1 MLNAEMKIYPGKEM
15 LALDMA
21 EVLETSVINSGIIQ
35 GCGITYSGGTLTL
48 DPGRILIRGRLGY
61 FSGGQ
66 IPTTGISASGTY
78 KLLAVCDLAAQ
89 DGSMFYV
96 DFFSTATGGDYDTLR
111 NRVEQQNGHFNSIDG
126 AAFVELGTATID
138 SATGNVTAWTP
149 SNTGVK
155 RDAVAYAAIEKSL
168 SDNVNTINQSI
179 TTNVSNIYRN
189 ANDAHALMTQK
200 INAWA
205 TYFNKRTS
213 SYGRFINETVTVPSF
228 TIPAGSRVGCTFP
241 AIRGTTYRATG
252 TNSRTESK
260 PSWVDFTQI
269 YTTMSDGTK
278 IPLNVDEA
286 AVRYVALA
294 VTNVLFSNAAY
305 NNKGKNANKCVMA
318 GMGVYGVD
326 YDRRGVVYAYNAGT
340 AEAIVDLQVA
350 VLYVRRG

>member
-21 EVLETSVINSGIIQ
+21 EVLETSVISSGIIQ

-61 FSGGQ
+61 FTGGQ

-89 DGSMFYV
+89 DDSMFYV
-96 DFFSTATGGDYDTLR
+96 DFFSTATGGDYDSLR

-126 AAFVELGTATID
+126 AAFVELGTAMID

-155 RDAVAYAAIEKSL
+155 RDSVAYAAINESITNNVATINR
-168 SDNVNTINQSI
+168 SITNNVNAIN
-179 TTNVSNIYRN
+179 TK
-189 ANDAHALMTQK
+189 ANTQHTLLTQK

-213 SYGRFINETVTVPSF
+213 SSARFINETVIVPSF
-228 TIPAGSRVGCTFP
+228 TIAAGARVACTFP
-241 AIRGTTYRATG
+241 AIRGTTYKATG
-252 TNSRTESK
+252 TNSRTESR
-260 PSWVDFTQI
+260 PAWANFTQT

-294 VTNVLFSNAAY
+294 VTNVLLSNAAY
-305 NNKGKNANKCVMA
+305 NNKGKNATKCVMA
-318 GMGVYGVD
+318 GIGVYGVD
-326 YDRRGVVYAYNAGT
+326 YDRRGVVYVYNAGT
-340 AEAIVDLQVA
+340 AEAIVDLQVGI
-350 VLYVRRG
+350 LYVRRG